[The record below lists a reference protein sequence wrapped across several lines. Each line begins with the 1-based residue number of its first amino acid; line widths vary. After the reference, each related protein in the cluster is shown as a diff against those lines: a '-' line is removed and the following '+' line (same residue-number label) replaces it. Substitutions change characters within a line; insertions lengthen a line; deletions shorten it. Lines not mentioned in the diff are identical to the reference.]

1 MTELWQNT
9 KQMQQLLIQQQI
21 LKQKS
26 KNPKILIR
34 PFNWKSKCSSEL
46 TQQINN
52 LSSYYQS
59 ESEFWYCI
67 SHDLNPFTEE
77 FLCPICKT
85 NRLKFV
91 GRKGSRFN
99 DAYNSTCCNC
109 SANAVEAKK
118 ERTRQTI
125 SSHSDEFK
133 REIKE
138 KCNQTRLKHFGDP
151 HYGLYGSKSFKQN
164 LKDKYGSE
172 TYNNREKC
180 KQTNLERYGVEWNTQ
195 LEEFKEHSL
204 ATKIEKY
211 GCGNNVEKIKQT
223 CLDKYGVEFYVQS
236 DEFKEKAKNTTIK
249 NYGSIKESYEYRK
262 EKAEETK
269 FLKYGDKYYYNADK
283 VSETRKANGQ
293 NFAIDN
299 NATQV
304 KSLIEKY
311 GQGWKSLNIPR
322 LYFHEKAYIE
332 NKYIPEIE
340 KYASTSHTSFLSNQE
355 IEMRNY
361 ISSIYNDKIL
371 LNIRHI
377 ISGLELDVYLPDLN
391 LAFEFNGIYW
401 HSINIGKDKYYHI
414 NKTKLCK
421 NKGITLIHIFEDL
434 WQTQKDCCKKLI
446 QNAINNT
453 QLNTTQI
460 DGCFYYP
467 QDNYKIKEI
476 SEPQAFYFNKS
487 LNRIYVTTENIQDLL
502 DNNYLVCY
510 DCGLIKLERID

>member
-21 LKQKS
+21 LKQKP

-91 GRKGSRFN
+91 GRKGSKFN

-138 KCNQTRLKHFGDP
+138 KCNQTRLEHFGDP

-195 LEEFKEHSL
+195 LEEVKKRSL

-211 GCGNNVEKIKQT
+211 GCGNNVEKMKQT
-223 CLDKYGVEFYVQS
+223 CQEKYGTDYYIQS
-236 DEFKEKAKNTTIK
+236 DEFKN
-249 NYGSIKESYEYRK
+249 
-262 EKAEETK
+262 
-269 FLKYGDKYYYNADK
+269 
-283 VSETRKANGQ
+283 KANLVKKQ
-293 NFAIDN
+293 KSIEFSIEH
-299 NATQV
+299 NATPV
-304 KSLIEKY
+304 IDLLSKY
-311 GQGWKSLNIPR
+311 GQGWLGLKLPR
-322 LYFHEKAYIE
+322 LYNNGRTFIE
-332 NKYIPEIE
+332 NKYLIDIE
-340 KYASTSHTSFLSNQE
+340 NYFKSSGYSSLQE
-355 IEMRNY
+355 IEMRKFIESLDVNIEY
-361 ISSIYNDKIL
+361 NNSI
-371 LNIRHI
+371 I
-377 ISGLELDVYLPDLN
+377 IAPYELDMYLPN
-391 LAFEFNGIYW
+391 KKLAFEFNGIYW
-401 HSINIGKDKYYHI
+401 HSINYGKDKYYHM
-414 NKTKLCK
+414 NKTKLCRD
-421 NKGITLIHIFEDL
+421 KGITLIHIFEDL
-434 WQTQKDCCKKLI
+434 WQTQKDCCKQLI
-446 QNAINNT
+446 KNAINNV

-467 QDNYKIKEI
+467 QYNYKIKEI

-487 LNRIYVTTENIQDLL
+487 LNRIYVTTENIQYLL

>member
-21 LKQKS
+21 LKQKP

-133 REIKE
+133 KEIKE
-138 KCNQTRLKHFGDP
+138 KCNQTRLEHFGDP

-195 LEEFKEHSL
+195 LEEVKKRSL

-223 CLDKYGVEFYVQS
+223 CINKYGVEFYVQS
-236 DEFKEKAKNTTIK
+236 DEFKEKEKNIK
-249 NYGSIKESYEYRK
+249 QEKSKEFEL
-262 EKAEETK
+262 T
-269 FLKYGDKYYYNADK
+269 NN
-283 VSETRKANGQ
+283 VTRV
-293 NFAIDN
+293 IDLL
-299 NATQV
+299 
-304 KSLIEKY
+304 SKY
-311 GQGWKSLNIPR
+311 GQGWLCLNLPKIEYNGYKYIDNKY
-322 LYFHEKAYIE
+322 LSDIQNYFKNSGSCTLLELELRNFLETFKLYIE
-332 NKYIPEIE
+332 YNNGLIINPYELDAYIPEL
-340 KYASTSHTSFLSNQE
+340 K
-355 IEMRNY
+355 
-361 ISSIYNDKIL
+361 
-371 LNIRHI
+371 
-377 ISGLELDVYLPDLN
+377 

-401 HSINIGKDKYYHI
+401 HSINKGKDKNYHI
-414 NKTKLCK
+414 MKTKLCRDK
-421 NKGITLIHIFEDL
+421 NITLIHIFEDL
-434 WQTQKDCCKKLI
+434 WKTQQETCKQHI
-446 QNAINNT
+446 TNAINNV
-453 QLNTTQI
+453 QLNINQI

-467 QDNYKIKEI
+467 QKEYKIKSI
-476 SEPQAFYFNKS
+476 TEPKAFYCDKHF
-487 LNRIYVTTENIQDLL
+487 NRIYVTTENLEQLMTT
-502 DNNYLVCY
+502 NYVCY
-510 DCGLIKLERID
+510 DCGQVLLERII